1 MKKTLVA
8 IAALSAVSA
17 FAQSTIELTGTMD
30 AGYQIITAKGST
42 YAQAGSNGSA
52 TTALIFKGNE
62 DLGGGLSAQF
72 QYEIDP
78 AVTETSSRTAGTSAT
93 GTTSNVTSSL
103 GNGQSFVGL
112 TSASVGSIKFGTPNL
127 QTLAASGDGN
137 GGFNTAIGSGYRVT
151 SFDAVR
157 LQNSLRY
164 DSPVMGGVQVS
175 YVMSPKNSVQANS
188 NTSTGLTGNLQN
200 QSQGRD
206 GASELG
212 LVYAQGPLT
221 ARYAAL
227 SMSQGSKVALTTDP
241 FNGITWTNRPT
252 GGAFKLN
259 TLSLKYAVNDKLT
272 ANYFFQKASSDALYA
287 NNAGVESTVLQY
299 DRTTNGFSASYL
311 ATPTINLLANYAKV
325 KNGDKAV
332 NADASSQAGK
342 TASVL
347 GLGADYIFSKRTIA
361 YVRYEIDNDSS
372 QGFRSVTGYGV
383 AGDYKYTATA
393 VGIRHT
399 F

>member
-1 MKKTLVA
+1 
-8 IAALSAVSA
+8 
-17 FAQSTIELTGTMD
+17 MD
-30 AGYQIITAKGST
+30 AGYQMISAKGST
-42 YAQAGSNGSA
+42 YSLAGSNGSA
-52 TTALIFKGNE
+52 TTALIFKANE

-78 AVTETSSRTAGTSAT
+78 GLTETSNRTAGTPAT
-93 GTTSNVTSSL
+93 GTSSNITSSA
-103 GNGQSFVGL
+103 GNGQSFVGM
-112 TSASVGSIKFGTPNL
+112 TSASVGQIRFGTPNL

-164 DSPVMGGVQVS
+164 DSPVMGGFQAS
-175 YVMSPKNSVQANS
+175 YVLSPKNTSQYSSSVAATNS
-188 NTSTGLTGNLQN
+188 LGLSGNLNN
-200 QSQGRD
+200 QTNGRD

-221 ARYAAL
+221 ARFATL
-227 SMSQGSKVALTTDP
+227 SMSQGARVLTSLDP
-241 FNGITWTNRPT
+241 LGAPTFSSAPT

-259 TLSLKYAVNDKLT
+259 TLSAKYAVNQALT
-272 ANYFFQKASSDALYA
+272 VNYFYQKASSDVLIAA
-287 NNAGVESTVLQY
+287 RSDTGAESTTQF
-299 DRTTNGFSASYL
+299 DRTTNGFSASFL
-311 ATPTINLLANYAKV
+311 ASPNINLLANYAKV
-325 KNGDKAV
+325 KNGDKAL
-332 NADASSQAGK
+332 SSKGSNFGGM

-361 YVRYEIDNDSS
+361 YFRYELDNDSAAS
-372 QGFRSVTGYGV
+372 FRNVSSAGYGLT
-383 AGDYKYTATA
+383 GETKYTATA

>member
-30 AGYQIITAKGST
+30 AGYQLITAKGSS
-42 YAQAGSNGSA
+42 YAQVGSNGSA
-52 TTALIFKGNE
+52 TTALIFKANE

-78 AVTETSSRTAGTSAT
+78 ALTETSNKTVGTSAT
-93 GTTSNVTSSL
+93 GTTSNITSSA

-112 TSASVGSIKFGTPNL
+112 TSASVGQIRFGTPNL

-137 GGFNTAIGSGYRVT
+137 GGFNTAVGSGYRVT

-164 DSPVMGGVQVS
+164 DTPVMGGFQVS
-175 YVMSPKNSVQANS
+175 YVLTPKNSVQT
-188 NTSTGLTGNLQN
+188 NTLSTGLSGNLNN
-200 QSQGRD
+200 QTMGRD

-212 LVYAQGPLT
+212 FVYANGPLT
-221 ARYAAL
+221 ARYAQL
-227 SMSQGSKVALTTDP
+227 SMSQGASVALTADP
-241 FNGITWTNRPT
+241 LNGITWSARPT

-259 TLSLKYAVNDKLT
+259 TLSTKYAVNQALT
-272 ANYFFQKASSDALYA
+272 VNYFFQKASSDALFA
-287 NNAGVESTVLQY
+287 NNSGVVSTVYQI

-311 ATPTINLLANYAKV
+311 ASPTINLLANYAKV
-325 KNGDKAV
+325 KNGDKAT
-332 NADASSQAGK
+332 AAAGTALAGM

-361 YVRYEIDNDSS
+361 YFRYEIDNDSAA
-372 QGFRSVTGYGV
+372 GFRSVTGYGV
-383 AGDYKYTATA
+383 TGDYKYTATA

>member
-1 MKKTLVA
+1 
-8 IAALSAVSA
+8 
-17 FAQSTIELTGTMD
+17 MD
-30 AGYQIITAKGST
+30 AGYQMISAKGST
-42 YAQAGSNGSA
+42 YTQAGVNGSA
-52 TTALIFKGNE
+52 TSAVIFKANE

-78 AVTETSSRTAGTSAT
+78 DVASTSNRTAGTSAT
-93 GTTSNVTSSL
+93 GTTSNVTSSA
-103 GNGQSFVGL
+103 GNGQSFVGM
-112 TSASVGSIKFGTPNL
+112 TSASAGSIKFGTPNL

-175 YVMSPKNSVQANS
+175 YVMSPKN
-188 NTSTGLTGNLQN
+188 TSQSTAGSLGLSGNLNN
-200 QSQGRD
+200 QTNGRD
-206 GASELG
+206 CASELG

-221 ARYAAL
+221 ARFATL
-227 SMSQGSKVALTTDP
+227 SMSQGARVLTTVDP
-241 FNGITWTNRPT
+241 LNVPSWSAAPT
-252 GGAFKLN
+252 GAAFKLN
-259 TLSLKYAVNDKLT
+259 TLSAKYAVNQALT
-272 ANYFFQKASSDALYA
+272 VNYFYQKASSDLLVAA
-287 NNAGVESTVLQY
+287 NSTTGAESTQQY
-299 DRTTNGFSASYL
+299 DRTTNGFSASFL
-311 ATPTINLLANYAKV
+311 ASPTINLLANYAKV
-325 KNGDKAV
+325 KNGDKAL
-332 NADASSQAGK
+332 SSTGANRSGN

-361 YVRYEIDNDSS
+361 YVRYELDNDSIA
-372 QGFRSVTGYGV
+372 GFRNVSAAGYGLT
-383 AGDYKYTATA
+383 GEYKYTATA